1 MHNQHGQVVITA
13 VLVLALGTAAT
24 IFAFYSPRSLTIKAD
39 QVTSEALA
47 QAHAALIGRAAVSP
61 NRPGSL
67 PCPDTDND
75 GLENWDGTNTYC
87 ASNIGRLPWKTLGL
101 PDLRDGS
108 GERLWYALSPGFR
121 DHTGVQPLNSDST
134 GQLTIT
140 GTNPAST
147 VVAVI
152 FAPGA
157 VVGAQSRAM
166 ANSND
171 VTQYLE
177 GENNNGDLTF
187 TTAAVP
193 SDTFNDRLIAV
204 TSDALFY
211 VVAMRVAKDTQQSL
225 EQYRTTNGY
234 YPWVNEYDDG
244 SPYVCKVNKRDGRIP
259 LAMQPGCGS
268 IAEWAG
274 ELPAWFSANN
284 WNLVTHY
291 GMDNACTLTVTG
303 HTAAGCTV
311 VIVTGRSLG
320 SQVRPCADPA
330 NCLEDAENTNGNSV
344 YVKPSRH
351 PTSNDRMVVKCAA
364 ASPCAAVP

>member
-1 MHNQHGQVVITA
+1 MRRQNGQVVILA
-13 VLVLALGTAAT
+13 VIIIALGTAAA
-24 IFAFYSPRSLTIKAD
+24 IFTFYSPQSLTLKAN
-39 QVTSEALA
+39 QVSSEALA
-47 QAHAALIGRAAVSP
+47 QAHVALIGRAAVST

-75 GLENWDGTNTYC
+75 GLENWDGTNTFC
-87 ASNIGRLPWKTLGL
+87 ASNIGRLPWQTLGL
-101 PDLRDGS
+101 PDLRDGY

-121 DHTGVQPLNSDST
+121 DHSGVQPLNSDSA

-140 GTNPAST
+140 GINPASN
-147 VVAVI
+147 VIAII
-152 FAPGA
+152 FAPGP
-157 VVGAQSRAM
+157 VVGTQSRAT

-187 TTAAVP
+187 TTALV
-193 SDTFNDRLIAV
+193 SDTFNDRLLPV
-204 TSDALFY
+204 TRDALFN
-211 VVAMRVAKDTQQSL
+211 VVTMRVAKEVQKAL
-225 EQYRTTNGY
+225 EQYRTANGY

-268 IAEWAG
+268 IAEWVG
-274 ELPAWFSANN
+274 ELPAWFGANN

-303 HTAAGCTV
+303 HTTAGCTV
-311 VIVTGRSLG
+311 VIVTGRALG
-320 SQVRPCADPA
+320 SQARPCADPA
-330 NCLEDAENTNGNSV
+330 NCLEDAENTNGNAV
-344 YVKPSRH
+344 YVKPSKS

-364 ASPCAAVP
+364 ASPCAVVP